1 MAGPFVDPFPFE
13 PFGQGNGSHDF
24 SSNQQQQQQQQ
35 QQYDLFSHLTV
46 NHGQL
51 PPFPGDVAGGTTDS
65 PPLTDTH
72 APFHRPLA
80 MPGVDIDMDTMD
92 MDLLLSLPTSL
103 PTTTST
109 APTTAPLP
117 HHHQPAT
124 WPDPPATDSPPW
136 QPQPHHQQPQ
146 LHQHQPQQQNHPSPD
161 SPRDLAPKLALALRD
176 RDAALVALSSLQN
189 QVYAARQLE
198 KRLRAERDDA
208 RSQAAFLRKERT
220 AGRATEARLRRER
233 NQARVQVAVLRGGYK
248 GTGKGRSMSSGVAGG
263 LEAVLGGLRRPGEK
277 GGGVGGGKDGDG
289 EGVVMQGDRIEELL
303 REVSPGL
310 LYSPLEGEFTSL
322 SE

>member
-24 SSNQQQQQQQQ
+24 SSNQQQQQQQ
-35 QQYDLFSHLTV
+35 YDLFSHLTV

-51 PPFPGDVAGGTTDS
+51 PPFPGDVAGGATDS
-65 PPLTDTH
+65 PPLTSPH
-72 APFHRPLA
+72 APFHRPLG

-103 PTTTST
+103 PTTTTST
-109 APTTAPLP
+109 APTTAPLT

-124 WPDPPATDSPPW
+124 WPDHPPADSPPW
-136 QPQPHHQQPQ
+136 QNHQQPQ
-146 LHQHQPQQQNHPSPD
+146 LHQQQNQQQNHPSPETQ
-161 SPRDLAPKLALALRD
+161 DLAPKLALALRD
-176 RDAALVALSSLQN
+176 RDAALVALSALQN

-233 NQARVQVAVLRGGYK
+233 NQARVQVAILRGGYK
-248 GTGKGRSMSSGVAGG
+248 DGGGKGRSMSSGVAGG
-263 LEAVLGGLRRPGEK
+263 LEAVLGGFRGKVKGGGGGGGGDGGGE
-277 GGGVGGGKDGDG
+277 GGGVGEVVLQG
-289 EGVVMQGDRIEELL
+289 ERMEELL

-310 LYSPLEGEFTSL
+310 LHSPLEGGFTSL

>member
-24 SSNQQQQQQQQ
+24 SNQQQQQQQ

-65 PPLTDTH
+65 PPLTGTH

-103 PTTTST
+103 PTTTT
-109 APTTAPLP
+109 TTTAPLP

-124 WPDPPATDSPPW
+124 WPDHPPADSPPW
-136 QPQPHHQQPQ
+136 QNHQQPQ
-146 LHQHQPQQQNHPSPD
+146 LHQQQPQQLQHHPSPD
-161 SPRDLAPKLALALRD
+161 THPSPPDQTLAPKLALALRD
-176 RDAALVALSSLQN
+176 RDAALVALSALQN

-233 NQARVQVAVLRGGYK
+233 NQARVQVAVLRGGYHGK
-248 GTGKGRSMSSGVAGG
+248 GGGGKGRSLSSGVAGG
-263 LEAVLGGLRRPGEK
+263 LEAVLGGFRGK
-277 GGGVGGGKDGDG
+277 GGQGGGGGG
-289 EGVVMQGDRIEELL
+289 EGGEEVVLQGERIEEIL